1 LRGVR
6 RTGSDDTG
14 PTRPPGRVGPVA
26 SGPVQAP
33 DGPVPTTRTTI
44 GTTMANDD
52 GMYPLR
58 PGDRGAAVADVRAAL
73 RSLEL
78 LVPATGDGDETDGE
92 ACYDEA
98 TELAVRHF
106 QQVRGL
112 TVDGHVGEETYRALS
127 EARWS
132 LGDRLLH
139 HDPERPMRGDDVTN
153 LQERLLELGYDAG
166 RADGILGPE
175 TETGLRAFQRDYGLS
190 ADGQCGPATLRALRQ
205 LGRKVTGGRPQ
216 LLRQSAVMVESGP
229 HLIGRVIVIDP
240 GHGGPE
246 TGVTAGE
253 TTEADLAFDLASR
266 IEGSLAAAGATAYL
280 TRGRAQNPSPA
291 ERTAFA
297 NDARADLFLSLHMDA
312 HDSEH
317 ARGVASYYYGTG
329 SGASSTVGEQ
339 FANLVR
345 REVVARTGLI
355 DLGGYPKTWD
365 LLRMTRMPAVRLD
378 CGYLSHEVDRR
389 LLLDARLRGTV
400 ASAVLA
406 AVQRLFLPAEADP
419 PTGTFVL
426 NRSSS
431 SG

>member
-1 LRGVR
+1 M
-6 RTGSDDTG
+6 
-14 PTRPPGRVGPVA
+14 A
-26 SGPVQAP
+26 SN
-33 DGPVPTTRTTI
+33 DGTF
-44 GTTMANDD
+44 
-52 GMYPLR
+52 PLR
-58 PGDRGAAVADVRAAL
+58 PGDRGPAVADVRSAL

-78 LVPATGDGDETDGE
+78 LQPVDPDGAEVV
-92 ACYDEA
+92 YDEA

-175 TETGLRAFQRDYGLS
+175 TEAGLRAFQRDYGLT
-190 ADGQCGPATLRALRQ
+190 ADGTCGPATLRALRQ

-216 LLRQSAVMVESGP
+216 LLRQSASMVESGP
-229 HLIGRVIVIDP
+229 HLIGRVIVVDP

-246 TGVTAGE
+246 TGFTAGE
-253 TTEADLAFDLASR
+253 TTESDLVLDLASR
-266 IEGSLAAAGATAYL
+266 IEGRLAAAGARVYL
-280 TRGRAQNPSPA
+280 TRGRDQNPTAA

-312 HDSEH
+312 HGSEH

-339 FANLVR
+339 FAHLVR

-355 DLGGYPKTWD
+355 DLGGYPRTWD

-378 CGYLSHEVDRR
+378 CGYLSHPVDRL

-426 NRSSS
+426 PSRV
-431 SG
+431 